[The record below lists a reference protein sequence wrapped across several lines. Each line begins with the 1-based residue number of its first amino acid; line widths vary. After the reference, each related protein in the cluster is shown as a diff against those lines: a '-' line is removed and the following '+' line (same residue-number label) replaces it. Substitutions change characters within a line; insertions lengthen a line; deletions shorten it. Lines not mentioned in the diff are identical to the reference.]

1 MNESHSKIF
10 GIVAV
15 GFLIFTAYYGS
26 YLPMRKSQIF
36 IGSLRSIQSAGS
48 LDEMKKIV
56 SASFDLRSPIGQ
68 EELVRNFTNIALDL
82 TNKNSD
88 PAIISQIIN
97 FVDGYYG
104 PIIERGKGM
113 SFGQDLYLLGA
124 LNEVAFLKTKD
135 QSYFVKS
142 KFYFEKAHELGPER
156 PQPLYG
162 LLDIYRIEGNV
173 QKVQE
178 TAGQI
183 LSQWPSDERTKAALD
198 DFLERVKQSGA
209 GKLSN

>member
-1 MNESHSKIF
+1 MKELHLKIF

-15 GFLIFTAYYGS
+15 GFLVFAVYYGN
-26 YLPMRKSQIF
+26 YLPMRKSQVF
-36 IGSLRSIQSAGS
+36 INSLRSINSVAS
-48 LDEMKKIV
+48 LDEMKKIISV
-56 SASFDLRSPIGQ
+56 SFDLPSPVGQ

-82 TNKNSD
+82 TNKNND
-88 PAIISQIIN
+88 PAVISQIMD

-135 QSYFVKS
+135 QKYFVKS
-142 KFYFEKAHELGPER
+142 KFYFEKSNELGPKR
-156 PQPLYG
+156 PQSLFG
-162 LLDIYRIEGNV
+162 LFDIYRIEGNA

-178 TAGQI
+178 IAGQI
-183 LSQWPSDERTKAALD
+183 LNQWPDDERTKAALA
-198 DFLERVKQSGA
+198 DFLQRAGQTNSG
-209 GKLSN
+209 KPSN